1 MYFFFPNHM
10 SDQWFVGPNLF
21 SAVIFGEN
29 VCNGLKCSKMHEW
42 EYYTAIGRCNYIPN

>member
-1 MYFFFPNHM
+1 M

-29 VCNGLKCSKMHEW
+29 MCVMDLNVVKCMNES
-42 EYYTAIGRCNYIPN
+42 TTLLLGDAIIYQIRFNKC